1 MVSANLRLNF
11 GLKILKGKFQKQTM
25 HMFYVA
31 CHSGVACWSPELSY
45 PILSGMWIS
54 PLSHFSMLYCS
65 SPISPSVAI
74 MVIRSTVTHTVS
86 KELIFYLTM
95 APRHKSS
102 DVGIP
107 DISKRSPK
115 VLPLS
120 EKVKLLNLI
129 RGKKWYADVANIY
142 SIKNLLSMSS
152 WRRKGNMC

>member
-1 MVSANLRLNF
+1 
-11 GLKILKGKFQKQTM
+11 
-25 HMFYVA
+25 
-31 CHSGVACWSPELSY
+31 
-45 PILSGMWIS
+45 
-54 PLSHFSMLYCS
+54 
-65 SPISPSVAI
+65 

-142 SIKNLLSMSS
+142 SIKNLLSMTEG
-152 WRRKGNMC
+152 KEMCASFAVAPETANIMTTVSD